1 MKNAPT
7 LEMLLLLDCLIHEK
21 NLSLAAKQLNIP
33 VSTASRHLHDLRHHF
48 GDLLFSR
55 CKEGMIPTQAAL
67 NIALKAQPVIEA
79 YQKLLK
85 PTDYDLKTVE
95 KEVKI
100 GCVDNA
106 PFALFPNLYDALY
119 AKAPDITLSFF
130 SISNDRFNLLRHR
143 DLDLIITPYEGELE
157 SDMHTLSIGIN
168 RYCVVASKH
177 HPLAKDAPTEGWS
190 DEALSPYPFVD
201 VVFRPDMRNEYRL
214 RDKCFPSWHQFRSGI
229 KTQYFLPFIR
239 SVARSDQLLMV
250 IPEKSAY
257 ALLNNTDLVII
268 PTQTKGLSDEP
279 KMVWHQLTHH
289 DYVMQVVRSIIF
301 SCSQEEQRN
310 NLV

>member
-7 LEMLLLLDCLIHEK
+7 LEMLLLLDWLIHEK

-130 SISNDRFNLLRHR
+130 RFRTTVLTSYGIEISI
-143 DLDLIITPYEGELE
+143 
-157 SDMHTLSIGIN
+157 
-168 RYCVVASKH
+168 
-177 HPLAKDAPTEGWS
+177 
-190 DEALSPYPFVD
+190 
-201 VVFRPDMRNEYRL
+201 
-214 RDKCFPSWHQFRSGI
+214 
-229 KTQYFLPFIR
+229 
-239 SVARSDQLLMV
+239 
-250 IPEKSAY
+250 
-257 ALLNNTDLVII
+257 
-268 PTQTKGLSDEP
+268 
-279 KMVWHQLTHH
+279 
-289 DYVMQVVRSIIF
+289 
-301 SCSQEEQRN
+301 
-310 NLV
+310 